1 MVEHSIERRW
11 HSVDPPVFHCNDAN
25 SSGKPRL
32 CTRFCPQQRFT
43 HCLDGAQTILFV
55 SPFEYMLQDYL
66 TASQD
71 RSNIQSM
78 CEEKLATD
86 GFTPVS
92 HASTSKVDLIAALWS
107 LSAVKRVARSAMHR
121 HTEPSNHQSRFKI
134 NQVDALT
141 ELGSSDHDDELIKA
155 CAAIADAKKK
165 YARRLQQQLAG
176 EPQMDREFTAV
187 ASSSK
192 LLRLGRASGS
202 TRSLSLR
209 KRSFHNLPIDLPSS
223 ATEISV
229 EDWTKVVLASI
240 PSEVV
245 QLRVQQ
251 KNARPHEE
259 RATITA
265 GGSRCADLTKRTAPW
280 ILLR

>member
-1 MVEHSIERRW
+1 
-11 HSVDPPVFHCNDAN
+11 
-25 SSGKPRL
+25 
-32 CTRFCPQQRFT
+32 
-43 HCLDGAQTILFV
+43 
-55 SPFEYMLQDYL
+55 
-66 TASQD
+66 
-71 RSNIQSM
+71 
-78 CEEKLATD
+78 
-86 GFTPVS
+86 
-92 HASTSKVDLIAALWS
+92 
-107 LSAVKRVARSAMHR
+107 
-121 HTEPSNHQSRFKI
+121 
-134 NQVDALT
+134 
-141 ELGSSDHDDELIKA
+141 
-155 CAAIADAKKK
+155 
-165 YARRLQQQLAG
+165 
-176 EPQMDREFTAV
+176 MDREFTAV

-209 KRSFHNLPIDLPSS
+209 KSSFHNLPIDLPSS